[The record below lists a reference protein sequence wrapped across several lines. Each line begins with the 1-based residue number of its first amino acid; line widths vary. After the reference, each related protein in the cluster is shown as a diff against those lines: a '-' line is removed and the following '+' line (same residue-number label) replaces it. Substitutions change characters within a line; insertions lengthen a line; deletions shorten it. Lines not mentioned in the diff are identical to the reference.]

1 MNERFNWK
9 IFIHIFF
16 DLHRSKFHIN
26 FEISQFKNHFVYI
39 RTLILCSLSDNFSI
53 HPD

>member
-26 FEISQFKNHFVYI
+26 FEISQFKNLFLHFGTYSYI
-39 RTLILCSLSDNFSI
+39 NFMLAFR
-53 HPD
+53 